1 MQKIQIR
8 QSMGEIAIEVQKA
21 QIEIK
26 QRKPSLQIKSTPARF
41 TINKKMPS
49 FRLKQNETLAISG
62 YKTILALS
70 TLRLQKARQ
79 RTLEAIERIARE
91 GDAIMQIENKVDPIP
106 QIALNNSE
114 EFIDLQVGMMPRNE
128 IVWDTGYVDIDWS
141 PHKTDITWEVYPR
154 PEISVKPH
162 TVIIYLKKKPSV
174 EISVK
179 GDKNIFSFKNR
190 GRQVRIDKKI

>member
-1 MQKIQIR
+1 
-8 QSMGEIAIEVQKA
+8 MGEIAIEVQKA

-162 TVIIYLKKKPSV
+162 TVITYLKKKPSV